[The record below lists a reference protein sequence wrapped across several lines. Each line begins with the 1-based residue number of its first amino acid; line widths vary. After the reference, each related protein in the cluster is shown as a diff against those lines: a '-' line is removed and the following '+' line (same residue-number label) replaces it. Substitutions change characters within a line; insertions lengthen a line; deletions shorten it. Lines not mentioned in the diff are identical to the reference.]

1 MELYLSPNGRIDQ
14 QVYWRAVLTLF
25 GISAAIS
32 VLGAFVNPLFG
43 LLGLVFVWPWI
54 AVHVK
59 RFHDAGKTGWLTV
72 ALVALALVL
81 YVILGLAV
89 PGLFGVDTAEI
100 EAEMQREM
108 ERASSRN
115 DGGAMFSAMMDGARR
130 ANQAQLVSGI
140 VSTGIVTG
148 VLGAIMGLLRTDPND
163 NQHGPGPGGASEL
176 FS

>member
-14 QVYWRAVLTLF
+14 QIYWRAVLTLF
-25 GISAAIS
+25 GISAAIAI
-32 VLGAFVNPLFG
+32 LGAFVNPLLG

-72 ALVALALVL
+72 ALVAVALVL
-81 YVILGLAV
+81 YIILGLAL
-89 PGLFGVDTAEI
+89 PGLLGVDTAEI

-108 ERASSRN
+108 ERATSQN

-130 ANQAQLVSGI
+130 ANQAQLVSSI

-148 VLGAIMGLLRTDPND
+148 VLGAIMGLLRTEPND
-163 NQHGPGPGGASEL
+163 NQHGPGPGGTSEL
-176 FS
+176 FT

>member
-14 QVYWRAVLTLF
+14 QIYWRAVLTLF

-32 VLGAFVNPLFG
+32 VLGAFVNPLLG

-89 PGLFGVDTAEI
+89 PGLLGVDTAEI